1 MVITYDVTNQ
11 KTFDGTRR
19 WTDSLAEHA
28 RESVARILV
37 ANKVDLVK
45 ERVVTTKQGQD
56 LAR

>member
-11 KTFDGTRR
+11 NTFDGTKR

-28 RESVARILV
+28 RESIGRILV

-45 ERVVTTKQGQD
+45 ERVITKQMGQN